1 MILAISFL
9 AALGGPVSEDRVA
22 VAYRNAGDQVQAM
35 CKAAHV
41 AYPPKRLYVRA
52 FKSEATLEV
61 WGSNGPCSPFRL
73 IHAYPIAAQSGGL
86 GPKLKEGDGQVPE
99 GFYYINRFNPFS
111 SYHLSLGLSYPNPH
125 DRKVGDPAR
134 PGGDI
139 FIHGNR
145 VSIGCLA
152 MTDPK
157 IEEIYVLALEAKKSG
172 QAKIPVHIFPF
183 RYENGH
189 EPASRDLSLFWHSL
203 RPVYDRFER
212 TRFVPNISFDR
223 NGHYVVQ
230 R

>member
-1 MILAISFL
+1 MILAIPFL

-22 VAYRNAGDQVQAM
+22 TAYRHAAGQVQAM
-35 CKAAHV
+35 CKAARV
-41 AYPPKRLYVRA
+41 AYPPQRLYLRA
-52 FKSEATLEV
+52 FKSEGILEV
-61 WGSNGPCSPFRL
+61 WGSNGPRSPFRK
-73 IHAYPIAAQSGGL
+73 IHAYEIAAQSGSL

-111 SYHLSLGLSYPNPH
+111 SYHLSLGLSYPNAR
-125 DRKVGDPAR
+125 DRKVGDPNR

-157 IEEIYVLALEAKKSG
+157 IEEIYILALEAKKAG

-183 RYENGH
+183 RFEN
-189 EPASRDLSLFWHSL
+189 EPASASKDLASFWHSL
-203 RPVYDRFER
+203 RPAYDRFER
-212 TRFVPNISFDR
+212 TRFVPNISISR
-223 NGHYVVQ
+223 NGEYVVQ